1 MTSLFNYESDLR
13 LLIPGQYKLDEFDAL
28 EFVGGSYLIVAKNKT
43 NKTEFTEFFL
53 THDTTASF
61 ITNVKTTSD
70 ANNFIVTLGS
80 DYVRNYVR
88 FFVTLTEDVK
98 IKFYRQL
105 VTLE

>member
-13 LLIPGQYKLDEFDAL
+13 LLIPGQYVLDEFDAL
-28 EFVGGSYLIVAKNKT
+28 ESVGGSYLVVAKNRT

-61 ITNVKTTSD
+61 LTNVKTTSD
-70 ANNFIVTLGS
+70 SSNFLVTFTS
-80 DYVRNYVR
+80 SYVRNYVR
-88 FFVTLTEDVK
+88 LSIILTEDVK

>member
-13 LLIPGQYKLDEFDAL
+13 LLISGQYVLDEFDAL
-28 EFVGGSYLIVAKNKT
+28 ESVGGSYLVVAKNRN

-61 ITNVKTTSD
+61 LTNIKTTSD
-70 ANNFIVTLGS
+70 SNNFLVS
-80 DYVRNYVR
+80 FSSSYVRDYVRLS
-88 FFVTLTEDVK
+88 VTLAEDLR

-105 VTLE
+105 VRLT